1 MQGKGLIKLVLGL
14 LLAVCLFQLAY
25 YIPTRKV
32 ERDAVDYA
40 ESFSANLQG
49 EAKDV
54 AFKNARATY
63 LDSMSSEEIFK
74 IPYLVNYTYSDLKKQ
89 QLALGLDLKGGMST
103 TLEVDL
109 SELVVTLAGRNSK
122 DQDLV
127 NAVAAAKRAQEGA
140 QDNFISLF
148 VGEFKKI
155 APTRRLASVYQ
166 QSQMLEGID
175 LETSDSEV
183 ERKLREKADQT
194 VDLTFKRLKERIDK
208 LGVVQPNVTLDPQRD
223 LILVEMPGIDNPQ
236 RARQF
241 LEASA
246 DLGFWETFRFSDSG
260 IMASLKA
267 ADAKLKAATLAEGQ
281 IPDSLMDAQKGPLF
295 SLLDENIGQYMPT
308 SVGAA
313 DKNKR
318 VAISEMLSRPEIAQ
332 LLPKNVKFLWGYKP
346 FEDPTTAEP
355 TGKYLLYTVKLQPNS
370 DKAPIEGDVV
380 TRAGQALDEITGE
393 PEVNLTM
400 NATGAKKWAELTG
413 RAFTGNAE
421 GNRREV
427 AIVLD
432 DEVVTTPSVNDGAI
446 TGGSTRISG
455 SFDIQEA
462 QDLANILEVGKL
474 PAKTKVV
481 QESTV
486 GPSLGK
492 ENIQKSVRS
501 LVIAMLLVM
510 GFMIFYY
517 MRGGVVAVITLLL
530 NIILIFGVLSSLGTV
545 LTLPGIAGIV
555 LTVGMAVDA
564 NVIIFERV
572 REELVAGKSL
582 LESIAEGFKHSYS
595 AILDANI
602 TTLLTAFV
610 LAYFGLGPIKGFAVV
625 LIVGVISS
633 IFTAVVIGKLII
645 DGYVDGGK
653 RSLDFSNAYT
663 KDILEHINVD
673 WMGNRK
679 MAYLF
684 SGFLVLLSLG
694 SILTRGFDKGVDFT
708 GGHSYNV
715 KFGSAANVTL
725 QSVQDELT
733 KTFGSTPVVKEVD
746 AANTFNI
753 TTSFNINKNSVEADQ
768 EVTQKLHEAV
778 KGMTKSSVDF
788 ETFRNN
794 INNQD
799 VPHVT
804 SYTKVGPT
812 VADDIRTSA
821 FYAGFFALA
830 LIFLYIFIRFS
841 KWQYSAGAII
851 ALAHDVIITLGMF
864 SLLKGVLGFSLEI
877 DQAFIA
883 AILTVI
889 GYSINDTVIIYDRIR
904 EFFGLGKGSTSG
916 DVINNAINTTLSRT
930 TITSFTTLFVV
941 IMLLVF
947 GGGSIKGFAF
957 AITFGILIG
966 TYSSI
971 FIAAPIVH
979 DLARDKSQGK
989 VTEPQKVSV

>member
-25 YIPTRKV
+25 YIPTRRV
-32 ERDAVDYA
+32 ERDAMDYA
-40 ESFSANLQG
+40 ENFSANMKG
-49 EAKDV
+49 DAKDV

-109 SELVVTLAGRNSK
+109 SELVVTLAGRNAK
-122 DQDLV
+122 DQDLI
-127 NAVAAAKRAQEGA
+127 NAVAAAKKAQEGA

-148 VGEFKKI
+148 VSEFKKI

-166 QSQMLEGID
+166 QSQMLEGIN

-183 ERKLREKADQT
+183 EKKLREKANQT

-281 IPDSLMDAQKGPLF
+281 KPDSLTDAQKGPIF
-295 SLLDENIGQYMPT
+295 SVLDENIGQYMT
-308 SVGAA
+308 TAVGAA
-313 DKNKR
+313 DKNKKA
-318 VAISEMLSRPEIAQ
+318 AITEMLSRPEVAQ

-355 TGKYLLYTVKLQPNS
+355 TGKYLLYAVKLQPNS

-413 RAFTGNAE
+413 RAFAGNAE

-432 DEVVTTPSVNDGAI
+432 DEVVTTPSVNEGAI

-474 PAKTKVV
+474 PAKTRML

-492 ENIQKSVRS
+492 ENIQKSVTS
-501 LVIAMLLVM
+501 LIIAMLLVM

-517 MRGGVVAVITLLL
+517 MRGGVVAVITLIL

-572 REELVAGKSL
+572 REELAGGKGL

-645 DGYVDGGK
+645 DGWVDGGK
-653 RSLDFSNAYT
+653 RTIDFSNKFT
-663 KDILEHINVD
+663 KDVLEHINVD
-673 WMGNRK
+673 WMSKRK
-679 MAYLF
+679 MAYMF
-684 SGFLVLLSLG
+684 SGFMVLLSLG

-715 KFGSAANVTL
+715 KFGSTANVTL

-733 KTFGSTPVVKEVD
+733 KAFGSTPVVKEVD

-753 TTSFNINKNSVEADQ
+753 TTSFNINKNSIEADR
-768 EVTQKLHEAV
+768 EVTQKLHEAI
-778 KGMTKSSVDF
+778 KGMTKSNVDL
-788 ETFRNN
+788 ETFSNN
-794 INNQD
+794 INNKD

-812 VADDIRTSA
+812 IADDIRTSA

-841 KWQYSAGAII
+841 KWQYSAGAIV
-851 ALAHDVIITLGMF
+851 AVAHDVIITLGMF
-864 SLLKGVLGFSLEI
+864 SLLKGLLGFSLEI

-916 DVINNAINTTLSRT
+916 EVINNAINTTLSRT

-941 IMLLVF
+941 IMLLIF

-979 DLARDKSQGK
+979 DLAGDKSEAK
-989 VTEPQKVSV
+989 ISEPQKVSI

>member
-1 MQGKGLIKLVLGL
+1 MQGKGLIKLVLWL
-14 LLAVCLFQLAY
+14 LVIVCLFQLAY
-25 YIPTRKV
+25 YLPTSRV
-32 ERDAVDYA
+32 EREAVEFA
-40 ESFSANLQG
+40 ESASSNLKG
-49 EAKDV
+49 EAKEV
-54 AFKNARATY
+54 AYKNARASY
-63 LDSMSSEEIFK
+63 LDSMSSEEVFK
-74 IPYLVNYTYSDLKKQ
+74 IPYLVNYTYSELKKQ

-109 SELVVTLAGRNSK
+109 SELVITLAGRNAK

-127 NAVAAAKRAQEGA
+127 NAVANAKKAQEGA
-140 QDNFISLF
+140 QENFISLF
-148 VGEFKKI
+148 VSEFKKI

-166 QSQMLEGID
+166 QSQMLEGIN

-267 ADAKLKAATLAEGQ
+267 ADAKLKATNLAQGQ
-281 IPDSLMDAQKGPLF
+281 PADSLFDAQKGPLF

-313 DKNKR
+313 DKNKKD
-318 VAISEMLSRPEIAQ
+318 AISAMLSNPEIAQ
-332 LLPKNVKFLWGYKP
+332 LFPKNVKFLWGYKP
-346 FEDPTTAEP
+346 FEDPTTNEP
-355 TGKYLLYTVKLQPNS
+355 TGKYLLYAIKLQPNS

-380 TRAGQALDEITGE
+380 TRASQALDEITGE

-413 RAFTGNAE
+413 RAFAGNAE

-432 DEVVTTPSVNDGAI
+432 DEVVTTPSVNEGAI

-474 PAKTKVV
+474 PAKTRVV

-486 GPSLGK
+486 GPSLGQ
-492 ENIQKSVRS
+492 ENIQKSTTS
-501 LVIAMLLVM
+501 LIIAMLLVM
-510 GFMIFYY
+510 AFMIFYY
-517 MRGGVVAVITLLL
+517 MRAGVVAVITLLL
-530 NIILIFGVLSSLGTV
+530 NIVLIFGVLSSLGTV

-572 REELVAGKSL
+572 REELAAGKTL

-595 AILDANI
+595 AIVDANI

-633 IFTAVVIGKLII
+633 MFTAVVIGKLII

-653 RSLDFSNAYT
+653 RNIDFSNAFT
-663 KDILEHINVD
+663 KDVLEHINVD
-673 WMGNRK
+673 WMGKRK
-679 MAYLF
+679 IAYII
-684 SGFLVLLSLG
+684 SAVLIVLSLG
-694 SILTRGFDKGVDFT
+694 SMLTRGFDKGVDFT

-715 KFGSAANVTL
+715 KFGSSVDVTL

-733 KTFGSTPVVKEVD
+733 KAFGSTPVVKEVD

-753 TTSFNINKNSVEADQ
+753 TTSYNINKNTIEADK

-778 KGMTKSSVDF
+778 KGMTKSNVDL
-788 ETFRNN
+788 ETFSNN
-794 INNQD
+794 VDNED

-812 VADDIRTSA
+812 VADDIRNSA
-821 FYAGFFALA
+821 FYAGFFALI

-851 ALAHDVIITLGMF
+851 ALAHDVIITLGVF
-864 SLLKGVLGFSLEI
+864 SLLKGLLGFSLEI

-904 EFFGLGKGSTSG
+904 EFFGLGKGETN
-916 DVINNAINTTLSRT
+916 DAVINNAINTTLSRT

-941 IMLLVF
+941 VMLLIF
-947 GGGSIKGFAF
+947 GGSSIKGFAF
-957 AITFGILIG
+957 AITFGITIG

-971 FIAAPIVH
+971 FIAAPIVR
-979 DLARDKSQGK
+979 DLTKEKAVAAGK
-989 VTEPQKVSV
+989 QPEKVSI